1 MNDTVVCSVCGQTHR
16 KSESEL
22 FFQRPDVIH
31 ALSEE
36 DRTSRCKST
45 SDAWMLDGERL
56 FLRGL
61 LPLPV
66 RGESRRYNIG
76 VWAEVS
82 RDIFSR
88 VNELWTDPAQAAE
101 PRMPAV
107 LANELPL
114 VPNTLGLSVAIQLT
128 GPTSRPEYYIEATE
142 HPLYSE
148 QARGIDAHRA
158 LEYTDSTD
166 RRSVV

>member
-1 MNDTVVCSVCGQTHR
+1 MNDTVFCSVCGRAHS

-22 FFQRPDVIH
+22 TFKRPDVIH
-31 ALSEE
+31 ALSDE
-36 DRTSRCKST
+36 DRESRCKST
-45 SDAWMLDGERL
+45 DETWLLDGERM

-66 RGESRRYNIG
+66 HGRSRRYCIG

-82 RDIFSR
+82 RDVFAR
-88 VNELWTDPAQAAE
+88 VRALWSDPAQSDE

-114 VPNTLGLSVAIQLT
+114 VPSSLGLPVAIQLT
-128 GPTSRPEYYIEATE
+128 GPKTRPEYYLKAIE

-148 QARGIDAHRA
+148 QALGIDAHRA
-158 LEYTDSTD
+158 LEYTEST
-166 RRSVV
+166 